1 MGNFVHHNIGGII
14 AGTSCGALGYMYASV
29 PLPESVSAG
38 VLCYISSLL
47 PDIDSP
53 VSKPAEFVVN
63 ICSALVPTLLF
74 SYFSE
79 YHLRTSSYITLA
91 MVGYLATGIL
101 IKQIIRRITV
111 HRGIIHSIPMA
122 VLWGATVFILLRKE
136 DTFIQNSMTLS
147 AIAGFVVHLLID
159 ELFSVVD
166 ISGGTFMP
174 KRSFGTALKLT
185 GMSGISTV
193 LMYVFL
199 SVILWY
205 CFVIL
210 P

>member
-1 MGNFVHHNIGGII
+1 
-14 AGTSCGALGYMYASV
+14 
-29 PLPESVSAG
+29 
-38 VLCYISSLL
+38 
-47 PDIDSP
+47 
-53 VSKPAEFVVN
+53 
-63 ICSALVPTLLF
+63 
-74 SYFSE
+74 
-79 YHLRTSSYITLA
+79 
-91 MVGYLATGIL
+91 
-101 IKQIIRRITV
+101 
-111 HRGIIHSIPMA
+111 MA

>member
-14 AGTSCGALGYMYASV
+14 AGTSCGVLGYMYASV

-111 HRGIIHSIPMA
+111 HRGIIHSIPMS
-122 VLWGATVFILLRKE
+122 VLWGAIVFILLRKE
-136 DTFIQNSMTLS
+136 DSIIQNSMSLS
-147 AIAGFVVHLLID
+147 AISGFIVHLLID
-159 ELFSVVD
+159 EMFSVVD

-185 GMSGISTV
+185 GMSAFSTI

-199 SVILWY
+199 SVVLWY
-205 CFVIL
+205 CFFIQA
-210 P
+210 

>member
-14 AGTSCGALGYMYASV
+14 AGTSCGVIGYMYASV

-79 YHLRTSSYITLA
+79 YHLHTSSYITLA

-111 HRGIIHSIPMA
+111 HRGIIHSIPMS
-122 VLWGATVFILLRKE
+122 VLWGAIVFILLRKE
-136 DTFIQNSMTLS
+136 DSIIQNSMSLS
-147 AIAGFVVHLLID
+147 AISGFIVHLLID
-159 ELFSVVD
+159 EMFSVVD

-185 GMSGISTV
+185 GMSAFSTI

-199 SVILWY
+199 SVVLWY
-205 CFVIL
+205 CFFIQA
-210 P
+210 

>member
-14 AGTSCGALGYMYASV
+14 AGGSCGVLGYMYASL

-63 ICSALVPTLLF
+63 ICSALVPALLF

-79 YHLRTSSYITLA
+79 YHLRPSSYITLA
-91 MVGYLATGIL
+91 MVGYVATGFF
-101 IKQIIRRITV
+101 IKQIIRRVTV

-122 VLWGATVFILLRKE
+122 VMWGASVFILLRKE
-136 DTFIQNSMTLS
+136 DSFIQNSMSLS
-147 AIAGFVVHLLID
+147 AIAGFMVHLLID

-174 KRSFGTALKLT
+174 KRSFGTALKLA
-185 GMSGISTV
+185 GMSVISTV
-193 LMYVFL
+193 LMYAFL
-199 SVILWY
+199 SVVLWY
-205 CFVIL
+205 CFVVL

>member
-14 AGTSCGALGYMYASV
+14 AGTSCGVIGYMYASV

-79 YHLRTSSYITLA
+79 YHLHTSSYITLA

-122 VLWGATVFILLRKE
+122 VLWGAIVFILFRQE
-136 DTFIQNSMTLS
+136 DSIIQNSMSLS
-147 AIAGFVVHLLID
+147 AISGFIVHLLID
-159 ELFSVVD
+159 EMFSVVD

-185 GMSGISTV
+185 GMSAFSTI

-199 SVILWY
+199 SVVLWY